1 MGELAPISEG
11 FQPFLTE
18 MARAADLCLK
28 PHHHALRFSGQPPA
42 TIGDVQD
49 CCLLIEVRDAQGIRH
64 NSLDLE
70 LEIYRSGSDLNL
82 ILSRLNDD
90 KLPVL
95 WHGNH
100 PVWMHSGTGE
110 RCERPADGAPMEAL
124 CRRIRALLA

>member
-1 MGELAPISEG
+1 MLEG
-11 FQPFLTE
+11 FEPFLTGL
-18 MARAADLCLK
+18 AQAADLCLK
-28 PHHHALRFSGQPPA
+28 PHHHALRIRGESPA
-42 TIGDVQD
+42 TIGAVQD

-82 ILSRLNDD
+82 MLSRLSDD
-90 KLPVL
+90 NSPVL

-100 PVWMHSGTGE
+100 PVWMDSGTGE

>member
-1 MGELAPISEG
+1 MLEG
-11 FQPFLTE
+11 FEPFLTGL
-18 MARAADLCLK
+18 AQAADLCLK
-28 PHHHALRFSGQPPA
+28 PHHHALLFRGESPA
-42 TIGDVQD
+42 TIGAVQD

-82 ILSRLNDD
+82 MLSRLSDD
-90 KLPVL
+90 NSPVL

-100 PVWMHSGTGE
+100 PVWMDSGTGE